1 MGQCMH
7 VRCYLNTRSGLL
19 GLAIELNC
27 QEYVG
32 LCKMGS
38 GGGELDVPGS
48 LYAVSSMCIYIQAF
62 LVFVVKAT
70 CLQAL
75 SVCGCPSINVF
86 PQKDGTF

>member
-48 LYAVSSMCIYIQAF
+48 LYAVSMQYVHIH
-62 LVFVVKAT
+62 T
-70 CLQAL
+70 
-75 SVCGCPSINVF
+75 GF
-86 PQKDGTF
+86 PRVRCESDMPASFECVWVSLN